1 MRTLLRYYIVLAFLF
16 PVFLMAQDVEAT
28 YHKVKEKLEGP
39 ALQIRGSLNA
49 SLLGNYSNSQIRRID
64 PFAWRLNGQLNFDL
78 YGVKVPV
85 SLLMSSKST
94 VFSYQ
99 LPAYHFVGLSPTY
112 KWATLHLGNSNLNFS
127 PYVFAGHSFKGV
139 GLELRPGIWRFKA
152 MRGQLQRADFNL
164 IGQLQNVEPS
174 FARQA
179 WGIQAG
185 VDTGKDKILLSMLK
199 VEDKLR
205 VINRDSITENPMENM
220 VVGLIGRKQ
229 ISPLIYI
236 DIDYALSFLS
246 RNTFSRLRAP
256 ASAHWLSFGLMPFR
270 NSTATHKALKTSIGV
285 KTNFGHIEFHHER
298 VDPGYRSLGTLFF
311 NDDLENITASSTF
324 SAFKK
329 KLKIAAHLGIQ
340 RNNLSGFESNSQRRW
355 IGTLNA
361 SFLASKNLNLNANYS
376 NFSAT
381 NRLRFSNDPLQVL
394 DSIKLVLVNQQLNI
408 SGNYKVN
415 EGGTSSLS
423 AQFSLQQAN
432 SIENEEVQKDQQNTY
447 YLGQVSYLE
456 QIGPRPITISSSLMV
471 NSYINNQIQNTGIA
485 PSLSIVV
492 PLQQDKIKWTSTCSY
507 LHQMASGFPS
517 SKVLNWQHRLS
528 IKWNKKQQLSIQAG
542 LILRSSQNAF
552 TPNSFIES
560 RGRVSYG
567 WRF

>member
-1 MRTLLRYYIVLAFLF
+1 MRTLLRSYIVLLFLF
-16 PVFLMAQDVEAT
+16 PISLIAQDVEAT
-28 YHKVKEKLEGP
+28 YHKVKEKLAGP
-39 ALQIRGSLNA
+39 VLQVRGSLNA
-49 SLLGNYSNSQIRRID
+49 TLLGSYSNSQIRRLD

-78 YGVKVPV
+78 YGIKVPV

-94 VFSYQ
+94 VFNYQ

-112 KWATLHLGNSNLNFS
+112 KWATLHLGNSNVSFS
-127 PYVFAGHSFKGV
+127 PYVFAGHSFSGV
-139 GLELRPGIWRFKA
+139 GAELRPGIWRLKA
-152 MRGQLQRADFNL
+152 MSGQLQRADFNL
-164 IGQLQNVEPS
+164 VGQLQNVEPP
-174 FARQA
+174 FVRRA

-185 VDTGKDKILLSMLK
+185 VDTGKDKLLLSMLK
-199 VEDKLR
+199 VEDKPR
-205 VINRDSITENPMENM
+205 AIKTDSIMERPMENM
-220 VVGLIGRKQ
+220 VMGITARKQ
-229 ISPLIYI
+229 ISPLLYV

-246 RNTFSRLRAP
+246 RNTNSPIRLP
-256 ASAHWLSFGLMPFR
+256 TSAHWLSFGLMPFR
-270 NSTATHKALKTSIGV
+270 SSTATHKALKTSIGV

-361 SFLASKNLNLNANYS
+361 SYLASKHLNLNANYS

-394 DSIKLVLVNQQLNI
+394 DSIKLVLVNQQLNL

-415 EGGTSSLS
+415 EEGTSSLS

-432 SIENEEVQKDQQNTY
+432 SIENEEVQRDQQNTY
-447 YLGQVSYLE
+447 YLGQVSYLQ
-456 QIGPRPITISSSLMV
+456 QIGSRPITVSSSLMV

-485 PSLSIVV
+485 PSLSVVV
-492 PLQQDKIKWTSTCSY
+492 PLKQDKIKWTSTCSY
-507 LHQMASGFPS
+507 LHQMAAGFPS

-542 LILRSSQNAF
+542 LIIRSSQNSSS
-552 TPNSFIES
+552 PNSFIES